1 MTLHTTFMLTLMF
14 DKGTSTILELELRSW
29 VGKIGVGIGLLAFSR
44 GWQHYISFHMYF
56 SKSIVDT

>member
-44 GWQHYISFHMYF
+44 GWQHYI
-56 SKSIVDT
+56 